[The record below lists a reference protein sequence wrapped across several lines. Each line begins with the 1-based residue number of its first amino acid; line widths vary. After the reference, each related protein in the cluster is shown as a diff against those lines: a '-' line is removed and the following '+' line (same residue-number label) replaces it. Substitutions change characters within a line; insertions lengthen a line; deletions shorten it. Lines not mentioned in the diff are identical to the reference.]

1 MSTCTMFSL
10 VILGLCL
17 VTTISQK
24 VGQLSLEYQWK
35 SLDFEWPSDSIKQ
48 EFIKNGSFVPESNMA
63 SGIKVYN
70 GSVYITVP
78 RLKKGVASTL
88 NVIIEKDGKAI
99 LRPFPSW
106 SMQTIGDCSAIQFSQ
121 SMEIDPLTGWMWI
134 IDTGIGLMADPTET
148 ICPPK
153 LIIYDINRKRIV
165 RTHVFPDHVASRSS
179 FLNDIVLHRVG
190 GKAVLAYISDSGP
203 AHIVTYDFRSDKSFT
218 FADSSMLAESPP
230 SSVVHIGNR
239 SYPETFPINGIA
251 MSPDFRYVYY
261 SSLAGT
267 SLYRIP
273 TTILSNPKGLFKQS
287 VRKVGVKKSQSDGIA
302 FGKKFMYYGALSSN
316 GVYQWDF
323 MKDQNMAAGPD
334 DITLTTQ
341 VLVAHDDQRMKWVD
355 TLAFDNE
362 GSLWFT
368 ADNAGSFLI
377 EKMNISSPNMFVWKL
392 YLGENGYLGTK

>member
-1 MSTCTMFSL
+1 MLSL

-17 VTTISQK
+17 ATAFSQN
-24 VGQLSLEYQWK
+24 VGQLSLEYHWK
-35 SLDFEWPSDSIKQ
+35 SLDFEWSSDNVRQ
-48 EFIKNGSFVPESNMA
+48 EFIKNGSFIPENNIA

-70 GSVYITVP
+70 RSVYITVP

-88 NVIIEKDGKAI
+88 NVITEKDGKPV

-106 SMQTIGDCSAIQFSQ
+106 KMQTIGDCSAIQFSQ

-134 IDTGIGLMADPTET
+134 IDTGVGFIADSTET

-153 LIIYDINRKRIV
+153 LIIYDINRRRMV
-165 RTHVFPDHVASRSS
+165 RTHVFPDDVASRSS
-179 FLNDIVLHRVG
+179 FLNDIVLHKVD
-190 GKAVLAYISDSGP
+190 GKAVLAYISDSGL
-203 AHIVTYDFRSDKSFT
+203 AHIVTYDFRSDKSFS

-239 SYPETFPINGIA
+239 SFAETIPVNGIT

-261 SSLAGT
+261 SALAGT

-273 TTILSNPKGLFKQS
+273 TTVLSNPKGLFKQS
-287 VRKVGVKKSQSDGIA
+287 VRKVGVKKSQSDGMA
-302 FGKKFMYYGALSSN
+302 FGQKCMYYGGLSSS

-334 DITLTTQ
+334 DITLTSQ
-341 VLVAHDDQRMKWVD
+341 VLIAHDDQRMKWVD

-368 ADNAGSFLI
+368 ADNAGSFLV
-377 EKMNISSPNMFVWKL
+377 ETMNISRTNLFVWKL
-392 YLGENGYLGTK
+392 YLGENGYLATK